1 MEPAAS
7 RQREPVRGAASQ
19 EIFRRYYKALC
30 DHKQGKGSQDAVDK
44 IKRIMQELSLT
55 TADRA
60 VVAPALA
67 KSESSGVAAAAI
79 QLPDGPIVTGKASN
93 LMSACSSCVLNAIK
107 AIAGIDDSLTLISPI
122 ILEPI
127 LKLKIDILGS
137 RSSVLKVD
145 DVLAALSIT
154 AATNTL
160 TARAAGKSILVTDAY
175 GSVVLSIPSEYQGME
190 VSVKTRNATYSR
202 GIYDEMGTLG
212 GIFSSRYYIAGKPI
226 LDEKGML
233 QGFVFAGANADSLTE
248 YLANLFST
256 FILSAGLMLMVSSV
270 LSIVLTTRMTTPLR
284 RISDAAKKFGGGD
297 FSARVPVEGDD
308 ELAQLA
314 ETFNTMAGSLEKI
327 DQSRRSFMGNI
338 AHELRTPMTTIK
350 GFIDG
355 MLDGTIPPENQNHY
369 LGIVSQEVGRL
380 TRLIKNMLDITK
392 LEAGEYKVN
401 ATTYDIWES
410 ITSVVFG
417 AEQRL
422 EANNIQIS
430 GFAPTKTLVLA
441 DQDLVYQV
449 IYNLVDNAIKFCNVG
464 GEIRFS
470 VTQSKGAVTV
480 GVRNTGAG
488 IAPEALPY
496 VFDRFYKE
504 DKSRGLNTTGSGLGL
519 HICKVLINLSG
530 GKIWV
535 DSKEGEYCEFLFTLP
550 APPSSPIKGGK
561 LKDQ

>member
-1 MEPAAS
+1 MKERFKKRFKKKHLNLFAKYFLVITMVIFICFAVLGCSLLLFVSNYWRSEKTSLLKENALQVAS
-7 RQREPVRGAASQ
+7 
-19 EIFRRYYKALC
+19 
-30 DHKQGKGSQDAVDK
+30 
-44 IKRIMQELSLT
+44 T
-55 TADRA
+55 TADLLGAGQLDRDGKGT
-60 VVAPALA
+60 VA
-67 KSESSGVAAAAI
+67 
-79 QLPDGPIVTGKASN
+79 
-93 LMSACSSCVLNAIK
+93 
-107 AIAGIDDSLTLISPI
+107 
-122 ILEPI
+122 ILC
-127 LKLKIDILGS
+127 
-137 RSSVLKVD
+137 
-145 DVLAALSIT
+145 
-154 AATNTL
+154 NTL
-160 TARAAGKSILVTDAY
+160 TLVSSAIEADVFICNLD
-175 GSVVLSIPSEYQGME
+175 GSVILCKDLFTPEMQEVNASSCQIHDGMHFPKEVVQKTIQKEYI
-190 VSVKTRNATYSR
+190 RA
-202 GIYDEMGTLG
+202 GTLEG
-212 GIFSSRYYIAGKPI
+212 VYSDSHFIIGEPVIVNGEPVA
-226 LDEKGML
+226 L
-233 QGFVFAGANADSLTE
+233 VFATKPTSSGLGP
-248 YLANLFST
+248 YLWNIFKMFLFS
-256 FILSAGLMLMVSSV
+256 ALMALLLAFVAV
-270 LSIVLTTRMTTPLR
+270 YVLTYNLIRPLR
-284 RISDAAKKFGGGD
+284 EMSAATKRYARGD
-297 FSARVPVEGDD
+297 FSYRVDSQGSGE
-308 ELAQLA
+308 ELAELA
-314 ETFNTMAGSLEKI
+314 GALNSMAKALAVLES
-327 DQSRRSFMGNI
+327 SRRSFVANVS
-338 AHELRTPMTTIK
+338 HELKTPMTTIG

>member
-1 MEPAAS
+1 
-7 RQREPVRGAASQ
+7 
-19 EIFRRYYKALC
+19 
-30 DHKQGKGSQDAVDK
+30 
-44 IKRIMQELSLT
+44 
-55 TADRA
+55 
-60 VVAPALA
+60 
-67 KSESSGVAAAAI
+67 
-79 QLPDGPIVTGKASN
+79 
-93 LMSACSSCVLNAIK
+93 
-107 AIAGIDDSLTLISPI
+107 
-122 ILEPI
+122 
-127 LKLKIDILGS
+127 
-137 RSSVLKVD
+137 
-145 DVLAALSIT
+145 
-154 AATNTL
+154 
-160 TARAAGKSILVTDAY
+160 
-175 GSVVLSIPSEYQGME
+175 
-190 VSVKTRNATYSR
+190 
-202 GIYDEMGTLG
+202 
-212 GIFSSRYYIAGKPI
+212 
-226 LDEKGML
+226 
-233 QGFVFAGANADSLTE
+233 
-248 YLANLFST
+248 
-256 FILSAGLMLMVSSV
+256 
-270 LSIVLTTRMTTPLR
+270 
-284 RISDAAKKFGGGD
+284 
-297 FSARVPVEGDD
+297 
-308 ELAQLA
+308 
-314 ETFNTMAGSLEKI
+314 
-327 DQSRRSFMGNI
+327 
-338 AHELRTPMTTIK
+338 
-350 GFIDG
+350 
-355 MLDGTIPPENQNHY
+355 
-369 LGIVSQEVGRL
+369 
-380 TRLIKNMLDITK
+380 MLDITK

-480 GVRNTGAG
+480 GVRNTGSG

>member
-1 MEPAAS
+1 MLVLGLSVMCAIQTALSAAYFVQERCTALNDILNGAS
-7 RQREPVRGAASQ
+7 KLCETFAEDGSVLTRPLDNEQARENARNG
-19 EIFRRYYKALC
+19 FDLF
-30 DHKQGKGSQDAVDK
+30 
-44 IKRIMQELSLT
+44 T
-55 TADRA
+55 T
-60 VVAPALA
+60 
-67 KSESSGVAAAAI
+67 SSGAV
-79 QLPDGPIVTGKASN
+79 LFVTDENG
-93 LMSACSSCVLNAIK
+93 
-107 AIAGIDDSLTLISPI
+107 
-122 ILEPI
+122 
-127 LKLKIDILGS
+127 DILLHTGS
-137 RSSVLKVD
+137 ED
-145 DVLAALSIT
+145 FTEQPIPADMLAEMD
-154 AATNTL
+154 
-160 TARAAGKSILVTDAY
+160 AGDNIF
-175 GSVVLSIPSEYQGME
+175 
-190 VSVKTRNATYSR
+190 KT
-202 GIYDEMGTLG
+202 GTLG
-212 GIFSSRYYIAGKPI
+212 GVYSGKYYTAGRRVEVGGYTGYLFAASPMTALASYMGDMLAMFGISAAVILLLCSLLCWVLAKRITGPI
-226 LDEKGML
+226 EDISE
-233 QGFVFAGANADSLTE
+233 AA
-248 YLANLFST
+248 
-256 FILSAGLMLMVSSV
+256 
-270 LSIVLTTRMTTPLR
+270 R
-284 RISDAAKKFGGGD
+284 RLGSGD
-297 FSARVPVEGDD
+297 FTARAPVDGCV
-308 ELAQLA
+308 ELADFA
-314 ETFNTMAGSLEKI
+314 TTFNNMAARLQTI
-327 DQSRRSFMGNI
+327 DNSRGQFMGNI

-380 TRLIKNMLDITK
+380 TRLIKNMLEITK

-449 IYNLVDNAIKFCNVG
+449 IYNLEDNAIKFCNVG

>member
-1 MEPAAS
+1 MS
-7 RQREPVRGAASQ
+7 RRNTISREFFST
-19 EIFRRYYKALC
+19 I
-30 DHKQGKGSQDAVDK
+30 
-44 IKRIMQELSLT
+44 
-55 TADRA
+55 A
-60 VVAPALA
+60 VVLVLGLSVMCAIQTALSA
-67 KSESSGVAAAAI
+67 AYFVQERRTALNDILNGASKLCETFAEDGSVLTRPLDNEQARENARNGFDLFTTSSGAV
-79 QLPDGPIVTGKASN
+79 LFVTDENG
-93 LMSACSSCVLNAIK
+93 
-107 AIAGIDDSLTLISPI
+107 
-122 ILEPI
+122 
-127 LKLKIDILGS
+127 DILLHTGS
-137 RSSVLKVD
+137 ED
-145 DVLAALSIT
+145 FTEQPIPADMLAEMD
-154 AATNTL
+154 
-160 TARAAGKSILVTDAY
+160 AGDNIF
-175 GSVVLSIPSEYQGME
+175 
-190 VSVKTRNATYSR
+190 KT
-202 GIYDEMGTLG
+202 GTLG
-212 GIFSSRYYIAGKPI
+212 GVYSGKYYTAGRRVEVGGYTGYLFAASPMTALASYMGDMLAMFGISAAVILLLCSLLCWVLAKRITGPI
-226 LDEKGML
+226 EDISE
-233 QGFVFAGANADSLTE
+233 AA
-248 YLANLFST
+248 
-256 FILSAGLMLMVSSV
+256 
-270 LSIVLTTRMTTPLR
+270 R
-284 RISDAAKKFGGGD
+284 RLGSGD
-297 FSARVPVEGDD
+297 FTARAPVDGCV
-308 ELAQLA
+308 ELADFA
-314 ETFNTMAGSLEKI
+314 TTFNNMAARLQTI
-327 DQSRRSFMGNI
+327 DNSRGQFMGNI

>member
-1 MEPAAS
+1 MTAGRGPRHAGRKGGA
-7 RQREPVRGAASQ
+7 PVRKSITTRYFYSTAVLLICSIAVMGFIQMYLAMGYFREENGTALIQTIDNAILAMQEAADDGIV
-19 EIFRRYYKALC
+19 EKRAEAAGL
-30 DHKQGKGSQDAVDK
+30 DVED
-44 IKRIMQELSLT
+44 IKR
-55 TADRA
+55 
-60 VVAPALA
+60 
-67 KSESSGVAAAAI
+67 
-79 QLPDGPIVTGKASN
+79 
-93 LMSACSSCVLNAIK
+93 
-107 AIAGIDDSLTLISPI
+107 GI
-122 ILEPI
+122 
-127 LKLKIDILGS
+127 
-137 RSSVLKVD
+137 
-145 DVLAALSIT
+145 
-154 AATNTL
+154 TL

-190 VSVKTRNATYSR
+190 VSVKTCNATYSR

-233 QGFVFAGANADSLTE
+233 QGFVFAGANADRLTE

-270 LSIVLTTRMTTPLR
+270 LSIVLTNRMTTPLR

>member
-1 MEPAAS
+1 MTAGRGPRHAGRKGGA
-7 RQREPVRGAASQ
+7 PVRKSITTRYFYSTAVLLICSIAVMGFIQMYLAMGYFREENGTALIQTIDNAILAMQEAADDGIV
-19 EIFRRYYKALC
+19 EKRAEAAEAAGL
-30 DHKQGKGSQDAVDK
+30 DVED
-44 IKRIMQELSLT
+44 IKR
-55 TADRA
+55 
-60 VVAPALA
+60 
-67 KSESSGVAAAAI
+67 
-79 QLPDGPIVTGKASN
+79 
-93 LMSACSSCVLNAIK
+93 
-107 AIAGIDDSLTLISPI
+107 GI
-122 ILEPI
+122 
-127 LKLKIDILGS
+127 
-137 RSSVLKVD
+137 
-145 DVLAALSIT
+145 
-154 AATNTL
+154 TL

-190 VSVKTRNATYSR
+190 VSVKTCNATYSR

-226 LDEKGML
+226 LDEKGMR

-270 LSIVLTTRMTTPLR
+270 LSIVLTNRMTTPLR

-327 DQSRRSFMGNI
+327 DQSRRSFM
-338 AHELRTPMTTIK
+338 
-350 GFIDG
+350 
-355 MLDGTIPPENQNHY
+355 
-369 LGIVSQEVGRL
+369 GIVSQEVGRL

>member
-1 MEPAAS
+1 MTAGRGPRHAGRKGGA
-7 RQREPVRGAASQ
+7 PVRKSITTRYFYSTAVLLICSIGVMGFIQMYLAMGYFREENGTALIQTIDNAILAMQEAADDGIV
-19 EIFRRYYKALC
+19 EKRAEAAEAAGL
-30 DHKQGKGSQDAVDK
+30 DVED
-44 IKRIMQELSLT
+44 IKR
-55 TADRA
+55 
-60 VVAPALA
+60 
-67 KSESSGVAAAAI
+67 
-79 QLPDGPIVTGKASN
+79 
-93 LMSACSSCVLNAIK
+93 
-107 AIAGIDDSLTLISPI
+107 GI
-122 ILEPI
+122 
-127 LKLKIDILGS
+127 
-137 RSSVLKVD
+137 
-145 DVLAALSIT
+145 
-154 AATNTL
+154 TL

-190 VSVKTRNATYSR
+190 VSVKTCNATYSR

-270 LSIVLTTRMTTPLR
+270 LSIVLTNRMTTPLR

>member
-1 MEPAAS
+1 MTAGRGPRHAGRKGGA
-7 RQREPVRGAASQ
+7 PVRKSITTRYFYSTAVLLICSIAVMGFIQMYLAMGYFREENGTALIQTIDNAILAMQEAADDGIV
-19 EIFRRYYKALC
+19 EKRAEAAEAAGL
-30 DHKQGKGSQDAVDK
+30 DVED
-44 IKRIMQELSLT
+44 IKR
-55 TADRA
+55 
-60 VVAPALA
+60 
-67 KSESSGVAAAAI
+67 
-79 QLPDGPIVTGKASN
+79 
-93 LMSACSSCVLNAIK
+93 
-107 AIAGIDDSLTLISPI
+107 GI
-122 ILEPI
+122 
-127 LKLKIDILGS
+127 
-137 RSSVLKVD
+137 
-145 DVLAALSIT
+145 
-154 AATNTL
+154 TL

-190 VSVKTRNATYSR
+190 VSVKTCNATYSR

-270 LSIVLTTRMTTPLR
+270 LSIVLTNRMTTPLR

-369 LGIVSQEVGRL
+369 LGIVSQEGGRL
-380 TRLIKNMLDITK
+380 TRLIKNRRDITK
-392 LEAGEYKVN
+392 QEAG
-401 ATTYDIWES
+401 
-410 ITSVVFG
+410 
-417 AEQRL
+417 
-422 EANNIQIS
+422 ANNSQIS